1 MNENIKLPYYA
12 EAEKSILG
20 IIFLEPK
27 QIINVIG
34 RLEVSDFFNLNNQK
48 IFQAIQ
54 ELFETS
60 KSIDYYSER
69 MSRTV
74 LGRDG

>member
-34 RLEVSDFFNLNNQK
+34 RLEVSDFF
-48 IFQAIQ
+48 
-54 ELFETS
+54 
-60 KSIDYYSER
+60 
-69 MSRTV
+69 
-74 LGRDG
+74 